1 MDRRM
6 EALYPVRLWERRW
19 GEILMPLM
27 RQQRQWQRL
36 LWFESSRG
44 LLSSGVRRRREG
56 EGSTGLDN
64 DQTNLLSSDIRDE
77 DPFGDEDFL
86 WVEIFEED
94 APEHTVVIATDSI
107 AERER
112 EVRRQRESMKR
123 RAK

>member
-1 MDRRM
+1 
-6 EALYPVRLWERRW
+6 
-19 GEILMPLM
+19 M

-36 LWFESSRG
+36 LWFESLRG
-44 LLSSGVRRRREG
+44 LLSSGVRRRREVG
-56 EGSTGLDN
+56 GSAGPDN
-64 DQTNLLSSDIRDE
+64 DETNLLSSDIRDE

-112 EVRRQRESMKR
+112 SGDRENL
-123 RAK
+123 

>member
-1 MDRRM
+1 
-6 EALYPVRLWERRW
+6 V
-19 GEILMPLM
+19 ILMPLM

-36 LWFESSRG
+36 LWFESLRG

-56 EGSTGLDN
+56 GGSAGPDN
-64 DQTNLLSSDIRDE
+64 DETNLLSSDIRDE

-112 EVRRQRESMKR
+112 GRETERS
-123 RAK
+123 